1 MKIITVGNQKGGA
14 GKTTT
19 ALNLILG
26 LQKKHR
32 RVLAIDMDGQCN
44 LSYLLGVEEQI
55 LSESDENIYSILR
68 GKKDAASCILHTE
81 MHVDL
86 IPASPALYEADMT
99 INKVGKEYRLKKALE
114 SISEYEYVIIDTPP
128 NLGIVTVNAFTA
140 SNSVIIPVQADIL
153 SLIGLNQ
160 LEETLKAVQE
170 YTNSDLHIDGILI
183 TRYNSRTRLSQDF
196 RSAIEQQATQIG
208 TQVFQSEIRESVTIK
223 EAQVSKQSLYDY
235 AGKSKVAMDYMKFVD
250 EVEEIQ
256 NYGKI

>member
-1 MKIITVGNQKGGA
+1 M
-14 GKTTT
+14 
-19 ALNLILG
+19 
-26 LQKKHR
+26 
-32 RVLAIDMDGQCN
+32 
-44 LSYLLGVEEQI
+44 
-55 LSESDENIYSILR
+55 
-68 GKKDAASCILHTE
+68 
-81 MHVDL
+81 
-86 IPASPALYEADMT
+86 
-99 INKVGKEYRLKKALE
+99 
-114 SISEYEYVIIDTPP
+114 
-128 NLGIVTVNAFTA
+128 TVNAFTA

-153 SLIGLNQ
+153 SLVGLNQ

-208 TQVFQSEIRESVTIK
+208 TQVFQSKIRESVTIK

>member
-1 MKIITVGNQKGGA
+1 
-14 GKTTT
+14 
-19 ALNLILG
+19 
-26 LQKKHR
+26 
-32 RVLAIDMDGQCN
+32 
-44 LSYLLGVEEQI
+44 
-55 LSESDENIYSILR
+55 
-68 GKKDAASCILHTE
+68 

-114 SISEYEYVIIDTPP
+114 SISEYEYVVVDTPP

-153 SLIGLNQ
+153 SLVGLNQ

-170 YTNSDLHIDGILI
+170 YTNSDLH
-183 TRYNSRTRLSQDF
+183 NSRTRLSQDF

-208 TQVFQSEIRESVTIK
+208 TQVFQSKIRESVTIK